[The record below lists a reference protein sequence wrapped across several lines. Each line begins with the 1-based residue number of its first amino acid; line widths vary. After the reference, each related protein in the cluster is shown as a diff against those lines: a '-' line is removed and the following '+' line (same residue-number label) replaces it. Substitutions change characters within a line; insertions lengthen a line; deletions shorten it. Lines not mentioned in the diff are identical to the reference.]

1 MRVFL
6 DANVL
11 FSAAAPGS
19 ATRQLLEALLARA
32 EGITNRQAWEEARR
46 NLECKRP
53 ALLLGLDELADR
65 VRLTGRTVT
74 VPPDLLPDK
83 DTPVL
88 AGAAGAECTHLW
100 TSDQRHF
107 GRYYGKDL
115 LGVRVVSSILLAD
128 ELLAT
133 GWRP

>member
-1 MRVFL
+1 M
-6 DANVL
+6 
-11 FSAAAPGS
+11 
-19 ATRQLLEALLARA
+19 
-32 EGITNRQAWEEARR
+32 
-46 NLECKRP
+46 
-53 ALLLGLDELADR
+53 
-65 VRLTGRTVT
+65 RLTARVAA

-107 GRYYGKDL
+107 GRYYGTDL
-115 LGVRVVSSILLAD
+115 LGVRVVSSIGLAD
-128 ELLAT
+128 ELLAA